1 MEPNKTAVIER
12 AMRVLRMI
20 WVLMLGS
27 LGVYLFICHQFGD
40 EIRAKAH
47 VPLDTIRQ
55 ALYLFAVVDVLVTYY
70 TRKIFLSGKITQ
82 PKLKPSN
89 SDLLQ
94 GQPAYVSK
102 YATAMIIALA
112 LSESIGIFG
121 LVLFLLGDTYQTLHI
136 FISLSAVSM
145 VYYRPKSEE
154 MEQLSNI
161 MKNENKNR

>member
-1 MEPNKTAVIER
+1 LEPNKTAVIER
-12 AMRVLRMI
+12 AMRVLRII
-20 WVLMLGS
+20 WVLMLGT
-27 LGVYLFICHQFGD
+27 LGLYLFICHQFGD

-55 ALYLFAVVDVLVTYY
+55 ALYLVAAVDVLVTYY
-70 TRKIFLSGKITQ
+70 TRKIFLSGNTTQ

-94 GQPAYVSK
+94 DQPAYVSK
-102 YATAMIIALA
+102 YATAMIIVLA

-136 FISLSAVSM
+136 FISISAVSM
-145 VYYRPKSEE
+145 FYYRPKSEE
-154 MEQLSNI
+154 IKQLSNA